1 MGSTQH
7 TDCKPQSGTSLRLV
21 SRNGQAALMQRQR
34 GMGMMSIFAIMAV
47 AVFIGMFAFKVGPHY
62 MENWTVSKIATD
74 VASNP
79 ELLKQPRSKVYS
91 YINQAYRTN
100 NLWDLSPEETIKLKK
115 DGNLG
120 YVVTVQY
127 EKRDTL
133 FRNVDVV
140 TSFDTK
146 VSATH

>member
-1 MGSTQH
+1 M
-7 TDCKPQSGTSLRLV
+7 
-21 SRNGQAALMQRQR
+21 NRQR
-34 GMGMMSIFAIMAV
+34 GMGMLSMFAIVAV
-47 AVFIGMFAFKVGPHY
+47 AVFVGLFAFKVGPHY
-62 MENWTVSKIATD
+62 MENWTVSKIASD

-100 NLWDLSPEETIKLKK
+100 NLWDLSPQETIKLKK
-115 DGNLG
+115 DGNRG

-140 TSFDTK
+140 TSFDK
-146 VSATH
+146 EVSSTP